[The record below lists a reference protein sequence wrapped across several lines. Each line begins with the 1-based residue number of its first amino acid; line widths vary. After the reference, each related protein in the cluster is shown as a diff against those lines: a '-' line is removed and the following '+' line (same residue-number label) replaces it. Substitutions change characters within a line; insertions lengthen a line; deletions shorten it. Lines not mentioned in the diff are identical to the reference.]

1 MSIVSTSAHTESPS
15 EEQGDVV
22 VHDRRVTVDGIT
34 AQYLEAGTGPTLLL
48 LHGHEQDQMLGP
60 AELKPCCSGAPFSR

>member
-34 AQYLEAGTGPTLLL
+34 AQYLEAAPGRRCCCCTDTSRARPAGGGSSPPLPGPTTCW
-48 LHGHEQDQMLGP
+48 P
-60 AELKPCCSGAPFSR
+60 